1 MPAITAQ
8 QIKELRDKT
17 NVSVMTCKK
26 ALEES
31 EGDMEKAIEFLR
43 KEGVKMAGEKA
54 DRALRAGII
63 DAYIHNNKQIGVL
76 IELRSESDFVSRN
89 DDFRILAHE
98 ISMHIAAYSPSD
110 VNELMKQPYIK
121 NPEITVKDYMQEHI
135 QKFGENI
142 DIVRF
147 ARYSVL

>member
-8 QIKELRDKT
+8 QIKELRNKT
-17 NVSVMTCKK
+17 NVSVMMCKR

-31 EGDMEKAIEFLR
+31 EGDVEKAIEFLR
-43 KEGVKMAGEKA
+43 KEGIKIAGEKA
-54 DRALRAGII
+54 SRALRAGII
-63 DAYIHNNKQIGVL
+63 DAYIHNNKQIGVML
-76 IELRSESDFVSRN
+76 ELRSESDFVSRN
-89 DDFRILAHE
+89 DDFRALAHE
-98 ISMHIAAYSPSD
+98 ISMHIAAFSPSD
-110 VNELMKQPYIK
+110 VSELMEQSYIK
-121 NPEITVKDYMQEHI
+121 NPEITIKDYIQEHI

>member
-1 MPAITAQ
+1 MVTAE

-26 ALEES
+26 VLEES
-31 EGDMEKAIEFLR
+31 GGDMEKAIELLR
-43 KEGVKMAGEKA
+43 KEGVKMAGKKA
-54 DRALRAGII
+54 NRALRAGII

-76 IELRSESDFVSRN
+76 LELRSESDFVSRN
-89 DDFRILAHE
+89 NDFRILAHE
-98 ISMHIAAYSPSD
+98 ISMHIAASSPAD
-110 VNELMKQPYIK
+110 VDELMKQPYIK
-121 NPEITVKDYMQEHI
+121 NPAITVKDYVQGYI

-142 DIVRF
+142 DVARF